1 MYEAH
6 FRLREKPFSILPD
19 PSFIYWSK
27 AHIRAYAMLEYAILN
42 HAGFAVIT
50 GEIGCGKTT
59 LIQHLLSQIADDVV
73 VGLLSDTQV
82 ASDDLIRWVLLAF
95 DQEFEQKSDVGAFRD
110 FREFVDDRYAHGKR
124 TVLIVDEAQNLSIP
138 TLEKLRM
145 LSNINVGSDNR
156 LQIILVGQPQ
166 LRLLLQRPELRQFMQ
181 RVSSEYHID
190 PLPTQEVKRYIQ
202 HRLIKA
208 GSPVSLFST
217 KAIEKI
223 AEASHGIP
231 RVINVLCDTALVY
244 AYAKGATCVYS
255 RCIDDVIA
263 DRQNYGVF
271 GRQPVPSAE
280 RLEKLNSPDY
290 TPGE

>member
-1 MYEAH
+1 MYESH

-27 AHIRAYAMLEYAILN
+27 AHVRAYAMLEYAILN

-59 LIQHLLSQIADDVV
+59 LIQHLLSHIADDVI

-95 DQEFEQKSDVGAFRD
+95 EQEFDQKSDVGAFRD
-110 FREFVDDRYAHGKR
+110 FRDFVDDCYDHGKR
-124 TVLIVDEAQNLSIP
+124 VVLIVDEAQNLSVP

-145 LSNINVGSDNR
+145 LSNINIGSDNR

-166 LRLLLQRPELRQFMQ
+166 LRALLQRPELRQFMQ

-190 PLPTQEVKRYIQ
+190 PLPPQEVKRYIQ

-255 RCIDDVIA
+255 RSIDDVIA

-271 GRQPVPSAE
+271 GRQSAAGGE
-280 RLEKLNSPDY
+280 RQEKLDNPEH
-290 TPGE
+290 TPGV